1 MAHVVF
7 TPNLRRH
14 VACPDAEAAGE
25 TVRAVLERVFAD
37 NRQLGAYVLDEQGA
51 VRKHMGILVDGA
63 PLRDR
68 KQLSDP
74 VRPDSR
80 IHVLQALSGG

>member
-1 MAHVVF
+1 MGARADAGGRSGWVTAMQSGMSRDEVAHAF
-7 TPNLRRH
+7 WYST
-14 VACPDAEAAGE
+14 E
-25 TVRAVLERVFAD
+25 
-37 NRQLGAYVLDEQGA
+37 
-51 VRKHMGILVDGA
+51 HMGILVDGT